1 MATLNIKVNGKTD
14 TCTLYSTKAEA
25 GDNSLSVKVGGK
37 LAYAAMTTDLAD
49 SEITK
54 IRVKK
59 NGTVYAVLKEAEPK
73 QITCVLTIGYLTDD
87 QIQESKYGYV
97 NAPPS
102 ATYPGG
108 DIEPKTFLGD
118 EFVGIEA
125 SENNMG
131 STFFQ
136 VGVGSNPKKH
146 QSGNWYDFEN
156 ANHAYIVEIPQ
167 FNFTIK
173 AGKGYTDNEFAFG
186 TTYIKMAMPSTAEQ
200 KRMVNLFKA
209 NAGKSVKVI
218 LTVISPPANTDTKN

>member
-1 MATLNIKVNGKTD
+1 MGGYYIHYRIKLRGIYGDTQYKSEWQNRYLYAILNQ
-14 TCTLYSTKAEA
+14 AEA

-102 ATYPGG
+102 AHILGE
-108 DIEPKTFLGD
+108 DIESKTFLGD

-131 STFFQ
+131 SIIFQ

-200 KRMVNLFKA
+200 KRMVNLFK
-209 NAGKSVKVI
+209 G
-218 LTVISPPANTDTKN
+218 

>member
-1 MATLNIKVNGKTD
+1 MA
-14 TCTLYSTKAEA
+14 
-25 GDNSLSVKVGGK
+25 
-37 LAYAAMTTDLAD
+37 
-49 SEITK
+49 
-54 IRVKK
+54 
-59 NGTVYAVLKEAEPK
+59 VYAVLKEAEPK
-73 QITCVLTIGYLTDD
+73 QITCVLTIGYSTND
-87 QIQESKYGYV
+87 QTQGSNYGYV

-125 SENNMG
+125 SEYNTG
-131 STFFQ
+131 DAFFQ

-173 AGKGYTDNEFAFG
+173 AGKGYTDNEFAYG
-186 TTYIKMAMPSTAEQ
+186 VTYIKMAMPSKAEQ

-209 NAGKSVKVI
+209 NVGKKIKVV
-218 LTVISPPANTDTKN
+218 LTVIS